1 MKLVIIGFA
10 AAFILIAGGMLH
22 LMNQG
27 VSIRTAPQI
36 KPTLFTSD
44 NLPKQL
50 AENLYLRLFPELQ
63 NTDYWWVGI
72 EEAQV
77 SQLDPFFALLQ
88 DRMAQPITL
97 LKNANEEAVQNCKK
111 PCWIF
116 LEPGAASELSGRNS
130 YLRNIKYQKSTTLTF
145 LEFQRSLTPRK
156 ECLEQKRLSLDC
168 VAEIS
173 VNEVRKKIKDP
184 GQYFFMRK
192 YLDRDYF
199 FLQESARN

>member
-1 MKLVIIGFA
+1 MKFVIIGFA
-10 AAFILIAGGMLH
+10 AAFILIAGGMFH
-22 LMNQG
+22 LINQG

-72 EEAQV
+72 EDTQI
-77 SQLDPFFALLQ
+77 SLLDPFFALLR
-88 DRMAQPITL
+88 DRMVQPITL
-97 LKNANEEAVQNCKK
+97 LKNANEEAIQNCNK

-116 LEPGAASELSGRNS
+116 LDPGAASELSGNR
-130 YLRNIKYQKSTTLTF
+130 YLRNSQFQKSTTLTF
-145 LEFQRSLTPRK
+145 LEFQRDLRPRAK
-156 ECLEQKRLSLDC
+156 CLEQKRLSLDC
-168 VAEIS
+168 LTEIS
-173 VNEVRKKIKDP
+173 VNEVRKKIKEP

-199 FLQESARN
+199 FLQESSRN